1 MGIVGDGGGQT
12 WQFIPEGWHKGKKLW
27 EIITS
32 KMARIAVVRKNGCIG
47 FLFVLLRKN
56 SKLGGQKWEDPEGL
70 GGGKNKI
77 KYI

>member
-1 MGIVGDGGGQT
+1 MGAVEDGGGQT
-12 WQFIPEGWHKGKKLW
+12 WQFIPEGWHKEKKLW

-32 KMARIAVVRKNGCIG
+32 FRKNGCIG
-47 FLFVLLRKN
+47 FSFVLLRKN
-56 SKLGGQKWEDPEGL
+56 LKLGGQKWEHLEGL